1 MRETGSTKGVPA
13 AIARDGWW
21 LDPAA
26 QMDAGEDEVRRQA
39 TICLR
44 QRLPGLMALVI
55 LADVLFWRQ
64 LPGLSVALFA
74 AALLAVAAI
83 GQSRRA
89 LVWPALLL
97 ALGVLPVIEHVQPL
111 SMAILAAALI
121 FALMALRGPARASD
135 IVAVAF
141 GFVASLPR
149 RWIAPFNLRRS
160 GQVIAGL
167 RPVNGLRDWAF
178 PVGGSLVILA
188 LLIDANPMLLR
199 LVSIDLDLW
208 AALEPVIF
216 WAGTAILIAP
226 FVARELPTPFPHRMP
241 QFPGLGLNP
250 RSVLRALVLFNGL
263 VAVQMVSDV
272 AILIGGAALP
282 VAMSYA
288 EYAHRGAYPL
298 LATAML
304 AGSFAMAA
312 RPFWAERRLIRPL
325 LMFWLAQNLALC
337 GAAALRLDLYIGA
350 YGLTYLRLYAL
361 IWMALVGA
369 GLALLAWQMLRAHG
383 NGWLALRAGGL
394 GIAAPYLCSFVNFA
408 DVVAAQNLGR
418 TDPDDHY
425 ICNLGPLA
433 AGAVAGAQVTRPVAT
448 ALPGYAC
455 AALRPPRIDG
465 WRDWGFR
472 SWRVIRKVGAVTM
485 AEPM

>member
-1 MRETGSTKGVPA
+1 
-13 AIARDGWW
+13 
-21 LDPAA
+21 
-26 QMDAGEDEVRRQA
+26 
-39 TICLR
+39 
-44 QRLPGLMALVI
+44 
-55 LADVLFWRQ
+55 
-64 LPGLSVALFA
+64 
-74 AALLAVAAI
+74 
-83 GQSRRA
+83 
-89 LVWPALLL
+89 
-97 ALGVLPVIEHVQPL
+97 
-111 SMAILAAALI
+111 
-121 FALMALRGPARASD
+121 
-135 IVAVAF
+135 
-141 GFVASLPR
+141 
-149 RWIAPFNLRRS
+149 
-160 GQVIAGL
+160 
-167 RPVNGLRDWAF
+167 
-178 PVGGSLVILA
+178 
-188 LLIDANPMLLR
+188 
-199 LVSIDLDLW
+199 
-208 AALEPVIF
+208 
-216 WAGTAILIAP
+216 
-226 FVARELPTPFPHRMP
+226 
-241 QFPGLGLNP
+241 
-250 RSVLRALVLFNGL
+250 
-263 VAVQMVSDV
+263 
-272 AILIGGAALP
+272 
-282 VAMSYA
+282 MSYA

-455 AALRPPRIDG
+455 TALRPPRIDG

-485 AEPM
+485 AEPV